1 MNTQD
6 TPATYNIYY
15 TWLERNGGYAKD
27 ETLRDKLAGMAM
39 QAYLSDPDFR
49 WGSEDAMRYAA
60 EHAYGAADAMLKER
74 I

>member
-6 TPATYNIYY
+6 TPATRNIYY

-39 QAYLSDPDFR
+39 QALLAHSSLYRD
-49 WGSEDAMRYAA
+49 EDRYVT
-60 EHAYGAADAMLKER
+60 ERAYSIADAMLKER